1 MTKVR
6 HIAALIFFVMGLQ
19 VPLAAQDPP
28 QDASKV
34 PERYTKYEYQIPMRD
49 GARLYAAVYVP
60 KDTSQK
66 YPFLLTRTPYS
77 IAPYGVDNYRAS
89 LGPSEHF
96 EKEGFIFVY
105 QDARGRYMSEREF
118 SQVRPYQPNKKSSTD
133 VDESTDT
140 YDTVEWL
147 LKNVPNNNGKVGIW
161 GISYPGFYT
170 SASIIDS
177 HPAIKA
183 ASPQAPMT
191 DLFLGDDAYHNGAFM
206 LAANFSFYTG
216 FKPRPQPTLPARELP
231 FEWGTADGYQFY
243 QQLKPLRAATPRF
256 VEESHW
262 LW

>member
-6 HIAALIFFVMGLQ
+6 HIAAVIFLVMGLQ
-19 VPLAAQDPP
+19 VPLGAQDPA

-77 IAPYGVDNYRAS
+77 IAPYGVDNYRTS

-118 SQVRPYQPNKKSSTD
+118 SQARPYLPNKKSSKD
-133 VDESTDT
+133 IDESTDT
-140 YDTVEWL
+140 YDTIEWL
-147 LKNVPNNNGKVGIW
+147 L
-161 GISYPGFYT
+161 
-170 SASIIDS
+170 
-177 HPAIKA
+177 
-183 ASPQAPMT
+183 
-191 DLFLGDDAYHNGAFM
+191 
-206 LAANFSFYTG
+206 
-216 FKPRPQPTLPARELP
+216 
-231 FEWGTADGYQFY
+231 
-243 QQLKPLRAATPRF
+243 
-256 VEESHW
+256 
-262 LW
+262 